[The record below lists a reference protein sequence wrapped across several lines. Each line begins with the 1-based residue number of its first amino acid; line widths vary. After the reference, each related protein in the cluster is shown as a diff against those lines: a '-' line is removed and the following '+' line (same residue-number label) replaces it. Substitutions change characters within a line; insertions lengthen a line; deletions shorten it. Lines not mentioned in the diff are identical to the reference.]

1 MHHAT
6 ARWQSVWVDYDTATH
21 CVLPIAS
28 TQDRHAA
35 SADPGTWTWWQHTPP
50 RGRRAALRQASC
62 NHTNVC
68 IAQAGGSV
76 VCMIAG
82 HMHIIHRLLFQCA
95 TICIIHRSHKSH
107 QDIKFGDASE
117 VVRANREKITYDEFE
132 YDTTSV
138 RRIESSACVAS
149 ISAVHAVAPHIH
161 PSVIYVCVY
170 STPFGCVHCI
180 HPTHRTD
187 FPGGVIWWHDYK
199 LAKRRGRLLCIYAIP
214 AVRCI
219 HASHHIVD
227 CD

>member
-1 MHHAT
+1 M
-6 ARWQSVWVDYDTATH
+6 WIYYDTSIH
-21 CVLPIAS
+21 CVLYIAS
-28 TQDRHAA
+28 IQDRHAA
-35 SADPGTWTWWQHTPP
+35 GADPGTGTEWPP
-50 RGRRAALRQASC
+50 APTRCRRAALRQASC
-62 NHTNVC
+62 NHTTVC

-76 VCMIAG
+76 ACMLAG
-82 HMHIIHRLLFQCA
+82 HMHIIRRLLFQCA

-117 VVRANREKITYDEFE
+117 VVRANKEKITYDEFE

-149 ISAVHAVAPHIH
+149 ISAVHAFAPQIH

-170 STPFGCVHCI
+170 STPIGCVHCI

-214 AVRCI
+214 AVRCM
-219 HASHHIVD
+219 HA
-227 CD
+227 